1 MAVAPSPSAALVR
14 TARNEIDRVQRQMS
28 TVEQRRETLRA
39 QLAEVD
45 AELETYV
52 RRVRLLEELVFVEQ
66 ADPIT
71 DVSGTRARPA
81 RRAIKGAELRRV
93 AGRQLWDAQGEQEV
107 HYREW
112 FERLTA
118 VGFAIGGKDPLASFL
133 TNIRDSPAVARG
145 SRQGYYKLDPN
156 SAAPFEQQLS
166 EVQAELAD
174 VERSIDLAYADAE
187 PSSRIEALREHRSHL
202 RKTAKRIEARLDE
215 VRYVFQGER
224 DGDDRQDLDAAD
236 TAAALRAA

>member
-1 MAVAPSPSAALVR
+1 
-14 TARNEIDRVQRQMS
+14 MS
-28 TVEQRRETLRA
+28 TVQQRRDALRA

-66 ADPIT
+66 AEPTT
-71 DVSGTRARPA
+71 DVAGARARSV
-81 RRAIKGAELRRV
+81 RRAIKGTELRRV

-112 FERLTA
+112 FERLIA
-118 VGFAIGGKDPLASFL
+118 AGYAIGGKDPLASFL

-145 SRQGYYKLDPN
+145 SKQGYYKLDPG
-156 SAAPFEQQLS
+156 SVSPLEQQLS

-174 VERSIDLAYADAE
+174 VDRSIDVAYADVE
-187 PSSRIEALREHRSHL
+187 RSTRIDALRQHRSHL
-202 RKTAKRIEARLDE
+202 RQTMKRVEARLDE
-215 VRYVFQGER
+215 VRYVFQDGQ
-224 DGDDRQDLDAAD
+224 DGDEQRNLDAAG
-236 TAAALRAA
+236 AAAPLRAA